1 MTIRTETRDVGP
13 LAMRAA
19 VTSIDEKRRTV
30 EVMFSSGAR
39 VHRPSWYGSG
49 TYEELSMDAG
59 AVRMDRLKNGAPM
72 LAQHQRGV
80 DNVIGVVESARLENG
95 KGYATVR
102 FAKAEDDPRADQI
115 FRKVVDKVITGVS
128 IGYRVFKSEKVEDG
142 STTIPVFRATDWEP
156 YEISRSMS
164 PPSSAPVSEVS
175 KCSSTRASS

>member
-1 MTIRTETRDVGP
+1 
-13 LAMRAA
+13 
-19 VTSIDEKRRTV
+19 
-30 EVMFSSGAR
+30 MFSSGAR

-59 AVRMDRLKNGAPM
+59 AVRMDRLKSGAPM

-102 FAKAEDDPRADQI
+102 FAKAEDDPRRRSDLPQGRRQGDHRRQRRLPGLQA
-115 FRKVVDKVITGVS
+115 
-128 IGYRVFKSEKVEDG
+128 EKVEDG
-142 STTIPVFRATDWEP
+142 SRRRSPCSARPTGSRTRSA
-156 YEISRSMS
+156 RSMS